1 MRGLVIVAALMA
13 GCATAPQPCPITPLP
28 EDAPFLWRVQRGDG
42 PVLWLF
48 GTIHNAGEADVPA
61 AAWDAL
67 AAAPRYA
74 SELGDAE
81 PDPDE
86 LRDVVRLPRGKGLDQ
101 QLAADDWWDL
111 SELLRGRIKP
121 EELARVR
128 PWYAM
133 SLVTSRVAPG
143 PSPTMDE
150 ALTRRAAAL
159 HHPVDALET
168 WHAQLATVADGV
180 TVADLADALHARG
193 TMRCELDAM
202 KQSYVAGAAARMA
215 RHLDVAGSTRLV
227 AARNAAWLP
236 RLEAYLAGDGAFV
249 AVGLG
254 HLLGD
259 GGLPALLA
267 ARGYAVARVAVTA
280 RR

>member
-1 MRGLVIVAALMA
+1 MIKKVAFCAVLAAAPSLVLAAEDPAELSLEDLVK
-13 GCATAPQPCPITPLP
+13 TDITSVSRKSQSL
-28 EDAPFLWRVQRGDG
+28 
-42 PVLWLF
+42 
-48 GTIHNAGEADVPA
+48 ADVPA

-121 EELARVR
+121 EDLARVR

-168 WHAQLATVADGV
+168 WHAQLATVADGKV
-180 TVADLADALHARG
+180 SVAQQCQRCLGKFEAITDLDCLEWDDACK
-193 TMRCELDAM
+193 TE
-202 KQSYVAGAAARMA
+202 
-215 RHLDVAGSTRLV
+215 
-227 AARNAAWLP
+227 
-236 RLEAYLAGDGAFV
+236 
-249 AVGLG
+249 VGRFG
-254 HLLGD
+254 
-259 GGLPALLA
+259 
-267 ARGYAVARVAVTA
+267 
-280 RR
+280 